1 MKPCCFHLVDHT
13 IVEIMFIKCYLV
25 SCSNQNQTLDEQ
37 VLVAVFLFFQLCD
50 VVVELVII
58 HKLIQ
63 QPNYAIEK

>member
-1 MKPCCFHLVDHT
+1 
-13 IVEIMFIKCYLV
+13 MFIKCYLV